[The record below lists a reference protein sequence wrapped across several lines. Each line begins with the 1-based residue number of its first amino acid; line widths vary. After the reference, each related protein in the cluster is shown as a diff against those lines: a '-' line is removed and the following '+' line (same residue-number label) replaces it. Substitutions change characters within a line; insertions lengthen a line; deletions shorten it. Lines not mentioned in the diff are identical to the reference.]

1 MVVIR
6 SPVVHSRAM
15 RPTASTGRRTFL
27 KTAAA
32 VSVTGT
38 LLAGCTSTGNSS
50 SGDGSSGTDS
60 DGTPANSS
68 SADSTSTSD
77 SAPAFGGWLDN
88 TANYDGVAGKTGT
101 SEISVTVGA
110 EGNNGPYAFAP
121 PAIRI
126 GTGTTV
132 TWEWTGK
139 GGSHDVV
146 AQDGTFESELSAEK
160 GHTFEHTFDSSGTYK
175 YFCEPHK
182 TMGMKGV
189 VVVE

>member
-1 MVVIR
+1 
-6 SPVVHSRAM
+6 M

-27 KTAAA
+27 KTTAA

-50 SGDGSSGTDS
+50 SGDGTSVTDNSGTPTNSSGTDS
-60 DGTPANSS
+60 S
-68 SADSTSTSD
+68 SASD
-77 SAPAFGGWLDN
+77 GAPAFGGWLDN
-88 TANYDGVAGKTGT
+88 TANYNDVTDKTDT
-101 SEISVTVGA
+101 SEITVTVGA

-121 PAIRI
+121 PAINI

-132 TWEWTGK
+132 TWEWTGE

-146 AQDGTFESELSAEK
+146 AQDGTFESELTAEK
-160 GHTFEHTFDSSGTYK
+160 DHTFEHTFDSSGTYK

-189 VVVE
+189 IVVK